1 MRAGELSLK
10 NGDGKLQSETRTPSP
25 TIYKNQLKIIKLETV
40 RLVLENP
47 GVECFVS
54 LWSGFDKTPELQDT
68 DAKHRNGILSFYF
81 FFLVFVSWDSVSLCN
96 SFGCLELTS

>member
-1 MRAGELSLK
+1 MRAGELFSK
-10 NGDGKLQSETRTPSP
+10 NGDGKLQNETRTPSP

-40 RLVLENP
+40 RLALENP

-54 LWSGFDKTPELQDT
+54 QWWGFDKTPELQDT
-68 DAKHRNGILSFYF
+68 DSFFLF
-81 FFLVFVSWDSVSLCN
+81 FFLVFLVFVSWDSASLCN